1 MPARAPGKGRAPR
14 ESGRSPV
21 PPAASSA
28 IVLAYAPRE
37 HTRARIRASLVRI
50 HRRGVLVRT
59 EKDFTNAFR
68 THFVNTAL
76 VELAADGDGH
86 GPAELARE
94 YPSVPFIALTPFRP
108 VDAPAIARC
117 AELDFADVLADGTD
131 DGLLGETL
139 LSQGFSA
146 RFAAALHNP
155 PPPLSLTSPLQLAA
169 WRTTIAHAGRP
180 VGTAEIA
187 QALGVTREHLS
198 RSFSAGG
205 APTLKRVL
213 ELVRLLAAG
222 ELAKNPGYDLAAVA
236 RLVGLGSSARLSVFV
251 KRLVH
256 AHASA
261 LSALRATDLLERF
274 QRG

>member
-1 MPARAPGKGRAPR
+1 MPARAAQARRRDSAPQ
-14 ESGRSPV
+14 V
-21 PPAASSA
+21 
-28 IVLAYAPRE
+28 IVVAYAPRE

-50 HRRGVLVRT
+50 HRRGLLART

-108 VDAPAIARC
+108 VDAPLIARC

-131 DGLLGETL
+131 DGLLTHAL
-139 LSQGFSA
+139 LAHGFSS
-146 RFAAALHNP
+146 RFAAALHAP
-155 PPPLSLTSPLQLAA
+155 PTPLALSSPLQLAA
-169 WRTTIAHAGRP
+169 WRTTVAHAGRP

-187 QALGVTREHLS
+187 RTLGVTREHLS

-205 APTLKRVL
+205 APTLKRVID
-213 ELVRLLAAG
+213 LVRLLAAG
-222 ELAKNPGYDLAAVA
+222 ELAKNPGYDLTSVA
-236 RLVGLGSSARLSVFV
+236 RLVGFTSSAKLSATV
-251 KRLVH
+251 KRLVR
-256 AHASA
+256 AQASA
-261 LSALRATDLLERF
+261 LSALRATDLIERF
-274 QRG
+274 LRG